1 MADPMDA
8 RKRFEALSPAFLEVT
23 LPRASDFD
31 AVALLRKGNPEEIAR
46 ISGRK
51 NLFFDERA
59 KILIILKTSETEE
72 NVREILPSIELV
84 VTAHATDAVP
94 QGNGNVASASGKH
107 DLSSQTFSGS
117 SFLDVV
123 SVGDHTYVVFE
134 PTLPLPRPRA
144 RLQRPAV
151 YFTATA
157 KLAADVRRA
166 SRRNQKDYLKSY
178 EPLPANVLEPLN
190 HDPALRNSNIYL
202 SETRVTKVTPP
213 KPVNLDDV
221 IKPIRGASK
230 RAYPAV
236 PALFTRIRYSTLPDS
251 IIASLHVETSPLI
264 AGTVDIKG
272 VDFSLDKS
280 PIEPLTAVA
289 LPLQT
294 HSGDETIFLYG
305 IPSRS
310 PKPSSQPRSLSATI
324 DAVAKLAQGSIV
336 NLSIVMDTHLDYSD
350 ADTSSKK
357 TYTWSRPMNASS
369 HHKSLSIQSINRPP
383 TRDTISSTAPEPGVI
398 FTFTGPATTVVNQD
412 FTLQVQCNN
421 RSPRSRRFAL
431 VMLQPRKPH
440 RSTALSQNTQPDT
453 ADLIANIFNAP
464 PLERIKPQDV
474 LDLNPDV
481 RISPLPAGACFD
493 TMLKFRALKVG
504 VLDLGALRIVD
515 LEERRV
521 VDVRELPEV
530 VALEAES

>member
-1 MADPMDA
+1 MADPIDA
-8 RKRFEALSPAFLEVT
+8 RRRFEALSPAFLEVT

-46 ISGRK
+46 VPGRK
-51 NLFFDERA
+51 NLFFDEQA
-59 KILIILKTSETEE
+59 KILITLKTSETEE
-72 NVREILPSIELV
+72 NLRELLSSIELV

-107 DLSSQTFSGS
+107 DLSSQTFPGS

-151 YFTATA
+151 YFTATV
-157 KLAADVRRA
+157 KLAADVRRT

-190 HDPALRNSNIYL
+190 HDPVLRGSNVYL

-213 KPVNLDDV
+213 KPISLDDV

-289 LPLQT
+289 LPLET
-294 HSGDETIFLYG
+294 HSGDETVFLYK

-310 PKPSSQPRSLSATI
+310 PKPSSQPRPLSATI

-336 NLSIVMDTHLDYSD
+336 NLSIVMDTYLDSSD

-383 TRDTISSTAPEPGVI
+383 TRDTTSSTAPEPGVI
-398 FTFTGPATTVVNQD
+398 FTFTGPATTVINQD